1 VPLEAVLSFPRHCF
15 HISRMDHAQTH
26 RPHRRREMYERNDR
40 SRLMVLQNL
49 IEPVAIA
56 YVAYFQ
62 RTSLDEF
69 SVTVGEVV
77 INDRGDT
84 LVEQVEARVRSD
96 ISRSACHKNISHS
109 GLLPGTSCDFAGSS
123 PHQKS
128 IRCVTIC
135 F

>member
-1 VPLEAVLSFPRHCF
+1 MIATGLWF
-15 HISRMDHAQTH
+15 SRIW
-26 RPHRRREMYERNDR
+26 
-40 SRLMVLQNL
+40 

-84 LVEQVEARVRSD
+84 LVEQAETCALRYIPLRLPQEYFSFS
-96 ISRSACHKNISHS
+96 IASRNALRFCRLVSASRKHLVHHHM
-109 GLLPGTSCDFAGSS
+109 LLM
-123 PHQKS
+123 
-128 IRCVTIC
+128 
-135 F
+135 